1 MGLII
6 EETLLTKEM
15 MLVSFLQILG
25 TCCMNLMN
33 PLFFLH
39 KFSKCFS
46 GVSPKHH
53 GGRLPFI
60 GSLEVSKLWQTH
72 MIIVGT

>member
-6 EETLLTKEM
+6 KETLLTKEM

-25 TCCMNLMN
+25 TCCMNLVN

-46 GVSPKHH
+46 RVSPRHH
-53 GGRLPFI
+53 GGRLSFI
-60 GSLEVSKLWQTH
+60 GSLEVGELWQTH
-72 MIIVGT
+72 MMIAWT